1 MTDKNRKENPTRD
14 DESDPTALAP
24 LGFSVPEILHDFMK
38 PFDELVGV
46 PFKSFGSPWTE
57 LPEPSTDIQ
66 DRGDHY
72 VVTAELPGFDK
83 KDVEVRVSDSTIELR
98 GEKRTEKESE
108 EGRVSQAL
116 SSSSYLQRH
125 VYLPELVVS
134 EKVSGTMKN
143 GVLELRLPKREPKA
157 QERSRKVDLR

>member
-1 MTDKNRKENPTRD
+1 MIDKNRKEKPTRD

-24 LGFSVPEILHDFMK
+24 LGFSVPKLLHDFMK
-38 PFDELVGV
+38 PFDDFVGAS
-46 PFKSFGSPWTE
+46 FKSFGSPWTE
-57 LPEPSTDIQ
+57 LAEPSIDIQ

-83 KDVEVRVSDSTIELR
+83 KDVEISVSDSAIELR

-108 EGRVSQAL
+108 EGRVSQSL

-143 GVLELRLPKREPKA
+143 GVLELRLPKCEPKA
-157 QERSRKVDLR
+157 QEKSRKVDLK